1 MPQKQFPDF
10 IGGLWDSG
18 RNTAEVAVVA
28 IDNNPDYFK
37 HLLDICF
44 SEPYPISMR
53 ASRVIQLFCENKP
66 EFIVP
71 YLDQV
76 IENVA
81 ESKIEG
87 VKRNFLK
94 LITESIDFNLIKNN
108 SKLLQMVFD
117 WVLSPKEAI
126 SVRYYSMFICKK
138 FCDHEP
144 DLIPEFKTMLEFMLS
159 ESSAGLRSTAIKVLK
174 KYNH

>member
-1 MPQKQFPDF
+1 MRKKQLPDF

-28 IDNNPDYFK
+28 IDNNPENFK
-37 HLLDICF
+37 YLLDICF

-53 ASRVIQLFCENKP
+53 ASRVIQLFCEKKP
-66 EFIVP
+66 EFILP

-76 IENVA
+76 IEKVSV
-81 ESKIEG
+81 SKVEG

-94 LITESIDFNLIKNN
+94 LITESVDFNLVKNN
-108 SKLLQMVFD
+108 PKLLQIVFD
-117 WVLSPKEAI
+117 CIISPNEAI
-126 SVRYYSMFICKK
+126 SVRYYSIFICEK

-144 DLIPEFKTMLEFMLS
+144 DLIPEFKTILEFILN

-174 KYNH
+174 KYNR